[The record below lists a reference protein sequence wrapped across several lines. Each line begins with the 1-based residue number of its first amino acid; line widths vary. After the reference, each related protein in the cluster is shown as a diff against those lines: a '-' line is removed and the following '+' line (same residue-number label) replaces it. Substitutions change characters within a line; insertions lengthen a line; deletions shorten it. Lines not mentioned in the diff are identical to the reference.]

1 MRVLNLLEETRKQ
14 QDANEETEVRRGKS
28 RGGRT
33 RRATKVDYEREE
45 QRRTDQRRAGRRLC
59 CPTGEVQ

>member
-1 MRVLNLLEETRKQ
+1 
-14 QDANEETEVRRGKS
+14 VRRGKS